1 VARRVFVALISLAV
15 ASLFAIRLDA
25 ADLAY
30 VPKWPAV
37 QQVAPLPSPFVF
49 EGGVRYWYSSG
60 NIRWGFANNAPLF
73 GNPTSTIDWFG
84 YTSHSAEAFAR
95 LDHVPTGL
103 FVKGMIGLGT
113 TRTGSMDDRDFVIN
127 QFSFSDTSSKI
138 GSGNPLGFASFDVGV
153 TYQPYA
159 DLRVGAF
166 VGYQYWREKLTA
178 YGLQCNQSDIV
189 FGACQ
194 TPGGVPIPFNVAVM
208 SYEPT
213 WHALRVGVEGR
224 LIVDGNWS
232 VSGEVAAIPYA
243 ALENKDSHL
252 LRQSSADLGTAP
264 NIITRSSWGYGVA
277 AEIFINY
284 AITAN
289 LEVGA
294 GARYW
299 GLFATG
305 GVVNF
310 GPTFDQNFPLNR
322 FEQQRFGIL
331 LELKGRL

>member
-1 VARRVFVALISLAV
+1 VARRVYVALISLAV
-15 ASLFAIRLDA
+15 ASLVAGRVDA
-25 ADLAY
+25 ADLEQ
-30 VPKWPAV
+30 VPKWPVLAP
-37 QQVAPLPSPFVF
+37 VAPASPFVF

-84 YTSHSAEAFAR
+84 YTSHSGEAFAR

-113 TRTGSMDDRDFVIN
+113 TRTGSMDDRDFLVS
-127 QFSFSDTSSKI
+127 QFIFSDTSSKI
-138 GSGNPLGFASFDVGV
+138 GSGNPLGFASVDVGI

-159 DLRVGAF
+159 DVRVGAF

-178 YGLQCNQSDIV
+178 YGLQCNQSD
-189 FGACQ
+189 FGILGVCQ
-194 TPGGVPIPFNVAVM
+194 GPGGVPIPFNVAVM

-213 WHALRVGVEGR
+213 WHALRVGIEGR
-224 LIVDGNWS
+224 LVIDGNWS

-243 ALENKDSHL
+243 RLDNKDSHL
-252 LRQSSADLGTAP
+252 LRQSAADLGPAP
-264 NIITRSSWGYGVA
+264 NIITRANGYGVA

-284 AITAN
+284 ALTAN
-289 LEVGA
+289 LELGA

-305 GVVNF
+305 GNVDF
-310 GPTFDQNFPLNR
+310 GPTFGQNFPLNR
-322 FEQQRFGIL
+322 FEQQRYGVL
-331 LELKGRL
+331 LELKGRF